1 MLNNGE
7 IIPYEEL
14 PDIYSATADEI
25 LEKILLAE
33 NAIDDYKVQ
42 KREIDVLF
50 NKLDFISAEKKL
62 NELKSIVKS
71 LPQWL
76 KDYEQRISFVK

>member
-33 NAIDDYKVQ
+33 NAIDDYRIQ
-42 KREIDVLF
+42 K
-50 NKLDFISAEKKL
+50 KKL
-62 NELKSIVKS
+62 MPYSIN
-71 LPQWL
+71 
-76 KDYEQRISFVK
+76 